1 MKNKFL
7 FLTKDSLKNKIKTKA
22 FLTVNI
28 LLCVL
33 LVCLVNLDSLI
44 KLFGGDFNKPI
55 NIYVVDEANVYDE
68 VEAVMNQSVFGLMEN
83 YNATPVK
90 AEKSLEELKKEIKE
104 EESDHIILHITLNE
118 NPTVKEITETSNVL
132 TKNINTE
139 VILVKKNEEGEVA

>member
-68 VEAVMNQSVFGLMEN
+68 VEYQEILGFGGSFTE
-83 YNATPVK
+83 AT
-90 AEKSLEELKKEIKE
+90 
-104 EESDHIILHITLNE
+104 TLNLSRITPELRKKVLELYFDKE
-118 NPTVKEITETSNVL
+118 NCYQNAVQTEAAYILKQRIDDIVKSDFHDLITR
-132 TKNINTE
+132 IE
-139 VILVKKNEEGEVA
+139 VRDITGNR